1 VKSTTTGET
10 RQLPVQP
17 SPPAEPPAKR
27 RPATWWLAALITA
40 TVATLWITWPLALH
54 MTQLW
59 SVTLPGSAQLGAPPR
74 DAFAGTDALQTMHV
88 NRVVIDDLLHLREPF
103 LDQGSGAAGPEPL
116 RTTSLDL
123 PWTPVVALI
132 LPFAGLVAAYNSTL
146 LLSSV
151 VTVLCAFG
159 FLRRHTRF
167 GLLALAGALLYAFVP
182 GRVFQLSLHFNAV
195 MWWAFPAAA
204 WALEV
209 MLERHRQGRRWL
221 APGVWLA
228 AVALTVGLSG
238 EYHHV
243 LYLSGMIGFLVVW
256 WAVGAALRRGP
267 VPVGPAML
275 ALGAVAA
282 ADAYAIGSFRWVFGG
297 GVAGENGQYAEALR
311 YAPNGLLALIRKDPG
326 ELGEGLVYL
335 GLPVALLAL
344 AGLVVAL
351 ARRAGEAAYAVLAL
365 PVLFLTFGPAADHAL
380 ARALRAVGLPGGA
393 DPYRRIFEVV
403 PFLQLQRVSARLLV
417 LAALLVILLAVIAVD
432 AVARW
437 ALGSGRAARSS
448 APAALDS
455 GQAAPGRSRPSALA
469 AVGAVVLVV
478 ATVWTLN
485 DYRILRTALR
495 PAHTENRVVVALQAA
510 GNRAGPF
517 LGLPVYGQTY
527 PWNAASTYLASQTG
541 RRVLNAYNQSSTS
554 WLNARAAALAPLNQ
568 GRVDSAALA
577 ALHATGTRQVVVI
590 NESHVYCCGKDWH
603 TVVDQLVSSGHFR
616 LVVDD
621 TPFALLELQS

>member
-1 VKSTTTGET
+1 MKSTTTGET
-10 RQLPVQP
+10 RQLPIQP
-17 SPPAEPPAKR
+17 SPPAEPPAR
-27 RPATWWLAALITA
+27 RRVATWWLAALITGA
-40 TVATLWITWPLALH
+40 VASLWITWPLAVH

-59 SVTLPGSAQLGAPPR
+59 SVKLPGSQQLSAPPP

-88 NRVVIDDLLHLREPF
+88 NRVVIDDALHLRSLF
-103 LDQGSGAAGPEPL
+103 LDPASGAAGPEPL

-221 APGVWLA
+221 APGAWLA
-228 AVALTVGLSG
+228 AVILIVGLSG

-243 LYLSGMIGFLVVW
+243 LYLTGMIGFLVVW
-256 WAVGAALRRGP
+256 WAVGAALRHRS
-267 VPVGPAML
+267 VPVGPAVL
-275 ALGAVAA
+275 AICAVAA
-282 ADAYAIGSFRWVFGG
+282 ADAYVIASFKWVFGG
-297 GVAGENGQYAEALR
+297 GVAGENGQYAEAVR
-311 YAPNGLLALIRKDPG
+311 YAANGLLALIRKDPG

-335 GLPVALLAL
+335 GLPVALLGL

-351 ARRAGEAAYAVLAL
+351 ARRAGEAAYAVLAV

-380 ARALRAVGLPGGA
+380 AGALRAVGLPAGA

-432 AVARW
+432 AAARW
-437 ALGSGRAARSS
+437 ALGSGRAALGSGR
-448 APAALDS
+448 AALGS
-455 GQAAPGRSRPSALA
+455 GPAVAARSRPSVVA

-478 ATVWTLN
+478 ATLWTLD
-485 DYRILRTALR
+485 DYRILRTVLR
-495 PAHTENRVVVALQAA
+495 PAHTENQVVVALQAA
-510 GNRAGPF
+510 GDRAGPF
-517 LGLPVYGQTY
+517 LGLPIYGQTY
-527 PWNAASTYLASQTG
+527 PWNAASTYLASQSG

-554 WLNARAAALAPLNQ
+554 WLNERAAALAPLNE
-568 GRVDSAALA
+568 GRVDTAALA
-577 ALHATGTRQVVVI
+577 ALRATGTRQVVVI
-590 NESHVYCCGKDWH
+590 NESHVYCCGKDWR
-603 TVVDQLVSSGHFR
+603 TVVDQLVRSGQFR

-621 TPFALLELQS
+621 TPFALLELRS

>member
-10 RQLPVQP
+10 TQLPAQP
-17 SPPAEPPAKR
+17 SSPTEPPAKR
-27 RPATWWLAALITA
+27 RPAIWWLAALLA
-40 TVATLWITWPLALH
+40 ASVATLWITWPLPLH
-54 MTQLW
+54 MTQIW
-59 SVTLPGSAQLGAPPR
+59 SVKLPGSSQLGAPPR

-88 NRVVIDDLLHLREPF
+88 NRVVIDDVLHLRQPY
-103 LDQGSGAAGPEPL
+103 LDTVSGAAGPEPL

-151 VTVLCAFG
+151 ATVLCAFG

-167 GLLALAGALLYAFVP
+167 ALLALAGALLYAFLP

-204 WALEV
+204 WALEAT
-209 MLERHRQGRRWL
+209 MERHQEGRRWL
-221 APGVWLA
+221 APGGWLV
-228 AVALTVGLSG
+228 AVTLTVGLSG

-243 LYLSGMIGFLVVW
+243 LYLTGMIGFLVVW
-256 WAVGAALRRGP
+256 RLVAARLRQRP
-267 VPVGPAML
+267 VPAGPAVL

-282 ADAYAIGSFRWVFGG
+282 TDVYVIGSFKWVFGG

-311 YAPNGLLALIRKDPG
+311 YAPRGLLALINKNPG
-326 ELGEGLVYL
+326 ELGEGLVYV

-344 AGLVVAL
+344 AGVVVAL
-351 ARRAGEAAYAVLAL
+351 VRRRGEAAYAVLVV

-380 ARALRAVGLPGGA
+380 ARALRAVGLPAGA
-393 DPYRRIFEVV
+393 DPYRRIFDLV

-417 LAALLVILLAVIAVD
+417 LAALLLILLAVIAVD
-432 AVARW
+432 AVAGW
-437 ALGSGRAARSS
+437 A
-448 APAALDS
+448 
-455 GQAAPGRSRPSALA
+455 GRSPRPVLAGIASVALVA
-469 AVGAVVLVV
+469 
-478 ATVWTLN
+478 ATVWALN
-485 DYRILRTALR
+485 DYRILRTVLR
-495 PAHTENRVVVALQAA
+495 PAYTENEVLTALEAT
-510 GNRAGPF
+510 GDRAGPF

-568 GRVDSAALA
+568 GRADPAAIETLRS
-577 ALHATGTRQVVVI
+577 TGTRQVVVI
-590 NESHVYCCGKDWH
+590 NESHVYCCGTDWRA
-603 TVVDQLVSSGHFR
+603 VVDQLVASGQFR

-621 TPFALLELQS
+621 PPFALLELR

>member
-27 RPATWWLAALITA
+27 RLATWWLAALVTA
-40 TVATLWITWPLALH
+40 TVASLWITWPLALH

-59 SVTLPGSAQLGAPPR
+59 SVMLPGSAQLGAPPR

-88 NRVVIDDLLHLREPF
+88 NRVVIDDVLHLREPF
-103 LDQGSGAAGPEPL
+103 LDPVSGAAGPEPL
-116 RTTSLDL
+116 RTTSLDV
-123 PWTPVVALI
+123 PWTPVMALI

-146 LLSSV
+146 LLASV
-151 VTVLCAFG
+151 ATVLCAFG

-209 MLERHRQGRRWL
+209 MLERHRQGGRWL
-221 APGVWLA
+221 APGAWLA
-228 AVALTVGLSG
+228 AVTLTVALSG

-243 LYLSGMIGFLVVW
+243 LYLSGMIAFLVAW
-256 WAVGAALRRGP
+256 WAAAAALRRGP
-267 VPVGPAML
+267 VPLGPAVL
-275 ALGAVAA
+275 AIGAVAA
-282 ADAYAIGSFRWVFGG
+282 ADAYVIGSFRWVFGG
-297 GVAGENGQYAEALR
+297 GVAGENGQYAEVLR
-311 YAPNGLLALIRKDPG
+311 YAPNGLLTLIHKDPG

-344 AGLVVAL
+344 AGLVVAV
-351 ARRAGEAAYAVLAL
+351 ARRRGEAAYAAMVL

-380 ARALRAVGLPGGA
+380 AGALRAAGLPTGA
-393 DPYRRIFEVV
+393 DPYRRIFELV
-403 PFLQLQRVSARLLV
+403 PFLRLQRVSARLLV
-417 LAALLVILLAVIAVD
+417 LAALLLILLAVIAVD
-432 AVARW
+432 AAARW
-437 ALGSGRAARSS
+437 ALGSGRAGARRSS
-448 APAALDS
+448 PSTLAAIGAAAL
-455 GQAAPGRSRPSALA
+455 
-469 AVGAVVLVV
+469 VLG
-478 ATVWTLN
+478 TMWTLN
-485 DYRILRTALR
+485 DYRIFRTVLR
-495 PAHTENRVVVALQAA
+495 PAHTENQVMVALESA
-510 GNRAGPF
+510 GDRARPF

-541 RRVLNAYNQSSTS
+541 RPVLNAYNQSSTS
-554 WLNARAAALAPLNQ
+554 WLNARAATLAPLNQ
-568 GRVDSAALA
+568 GRADPAALA
-577 ALHATGTRQVVVI
+577 ALRATGTQQVVVI
-590 NESHVYCCGKDWH
+590 NESHIYCCGTDWH
-603 TVVDQLVSSGHFR
+603 TVVDRLVGSGQFR

-621 TPFALLELQS
+621 APFALLEFRS